1 MTLGS
6 LSQSDHH
13 QMTVKLTRGKT
24 TDFKQYLMVVTE
36 FVGRLDGR
44 NMMLRKFGAPSRSF
58 YGAVAIMSVILTL
71 AYQADA
77 ADGTAPGELV
87 DLTKFRV
94 CADPDNLPYS
104 NKAGEGF
111 ENKIAELL
119 AEKLGR
125 EVTYTWYPSTV
136 GFVRNTLAA
145 RVCDV
150 VIGVPTTNE
159 LMQNTNPYYRSTYAL
174 LQRADAEPRVTKLDD
189 PALKTMRIGGV
200 ANTPPVTLLAQQGLI
215 GNLAPYQLM
224 ADTRYDHPAQEMVED
239 VEKGE
244 IDIAVVWGPIGG
256 YFAKEADGALFLTP
270 LTADEGSP
278 VRLDFRMS
286 MGLRR
291 GEPVWKDQ
299 LNDLLKDQQPAIEAI
314 LMDYGVPLLDRQ
326 GQPIE
331 PAEQKQGSMVPE
343 PDGYRMADYRAP
355 VPETLEGADVVTAT
369 ELKMLINAED
379 AVLIDVMPAPRKP
392 KDTGLWL
399 PPKRN
404 NIEGSSWLA
413 NTGYGELSAEFE
425 SFLETSLRE
434 LTNDDPDRRLVFY
447 CEADCWMSWNAA
459 KRALALGYRQVAW
472 YPDGTDGWSADGM
485 PLVTSEPM
493 AMPDFLPVQARAES
507 VVEEKVD

>member
-1 MTLGS
+1 
-6 LSQSDHH
+6 
-13 QMTVKLTRGKT
+13 
-24 TDFKQYLMVVTE
+24 
-36 FVGRLDGR
+36 
-44 NMMLRKFGAPSRSF
+44 MLRNYGASSRSTFGAM
-58 YGAVAIMSVILTL
+58 VIMSAML
-71 AYQADA
+71 ALGPEADA
-77 ADGTAPGELV
+77 ADGTVPGELV

-119 AEKLGR
+119 AGELGR
-125 EVTYTWYPSTV
+125 EVTYNWYPSTV

-174 LQRADAEPRVTKLDD
+174 IQRTDAEPRVTTLDD

-224 ADTRYDHPAQEMVED
+224 ADTRYDHPAQEMVHD
-239 VEKGE
+239 VESGV

-256 YFAKEADGALFLTP
+256 YFAKQADGALIVTP
-270 LTADEGSP
+270 LTAEEGSP

-299 LNDLLKDQQPAIEAI
+299 LNSLLREHQPAIEAI

-326 GQPIE
+326 GRPIE
-331 PAEQKQGSMVPE
+331 PAEQKRGSRVPE
-343 PDGYRMADYRAP
+343 PEGYRMADYRAP
-355 VPETLEGADVVTAT
+355 VPATLKGADVVTAA
-369 ELKMLINAED
+369 ELEVLIASENPI
-379 AVLIDVMPAPRKP
+379 LIDVMPAPRKP

-399 PPKRN
+399 PPKRD
-404 NIEGSSWLA
+404 NIEGSAWLA
-413 NTGYGELSAEFE
+413 NTGYGELSAEFR
-425 SFLETSLRE
+425 SFFEASLKE
-434 LTNDDPDRRLVFY
+434 LTGNDQDRRLVFY
-447 CEADCWMSWNAA
+447 CEANCWMSWNAA
-459 KRALALGYRQVAW
+459 KRALTLGYRQATW
-472 YPDGTDGWSADGM
+472 YPDGTDGWAAAGL
-485 PLVTSEPM
+485 PLVTSEPLP
-493 AMPDFLPVQARAES
+493 MPDFLPIQAHADPVNDS
-507 VVEEKVD
+507 KVD

>member
-1 MTLGS
+1 MLRSAGASSRSTFGAMVIMSAMLVLGS
-6 LSQSDHH
+6 ES
-13 QMTVKLTRGKT
+13 
-24 TDFKQYLMVVTE
+24 
-36 FVGRLDGR
+36 
-44 NMMLRKFGAPSRSF
+44 
-58 YGAVAIMSVILTL
+58 
-71 AYQADA
+71 DA
-77 ADGTAPGELV
+77 ADGTLPGELV
-87 DLTKFRV
+87 DSTKFRV

-119 AEKLGR
+119 ASELGR
-125 EVTYTWYPSTV
+125 EVAYSWYPSTV

-174 LQRADAEPRVTKLDD
+174 IQRTDAEPRVITLDD

-224 ADTRYDHPAQEMVED
+224 ADTRYDHPAQEMVHD
-239 VEKGE
+239 VESGM

-256 YFAKEADGALFLTP
+256 YFAKQANGALIVTP
-270 LTADEGSP
+270 LSAEEGSP

-299 LNDLLKDQQPAIEAI
+299 LNSLLKAHQPAIEAI

-326 GQPIE
+326 GRPIE
-331 PAEQKQGSMVPE
+331 PAKRKQGSVVPE
-343 PDGYRMADYRAP
+343 PDGYRMADYRTP
-355 VPETLEGADVVTAT
+355 VPATLKGADVVTAA
-369 ELKMLINAED
+369 ELEALVTSENPI
-379 AVLIDVMPAPRKP
+379 LIDVMPAPRKP
-392 KDTGLWL
+392 KDTDLWL
-399 PPKRN
+399 PPKRD
-404 NIEGSSWLA
+404 NIEGSAWLA
-413 NTGYGELSAEFE
+413 NTGYGELSAEFQ
-425 SFLETSLRE
+425 SFFEAGLRE
-434 LTNDDPDRRLVFY
+434 LTGNDLDRRLVFY

-459 KRALALGYRQVAW
+459 KRALALGYRQVTW
-472 YPDGTDGWSADGM
+472 YPAGTDGWAAAGQ
-485 PLVTSEPM
+485 PLVTSEPLP
-493 AMPDFLPVQARAES
+493 MPDFLPIHAHANPMNDS
-507 VVEEKVD
+507 KVD